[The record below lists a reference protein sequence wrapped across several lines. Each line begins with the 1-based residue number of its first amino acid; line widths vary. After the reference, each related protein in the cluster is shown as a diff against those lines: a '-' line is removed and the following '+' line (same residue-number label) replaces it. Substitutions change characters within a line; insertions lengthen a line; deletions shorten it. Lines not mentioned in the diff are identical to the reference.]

1 MTHPRHRG
9 FSLLEVLVTVVVLS
23 LGMLGVAAVLITVH
37 KANASSYLRQQ
48 AVQETY
54 DILDRMRANRST
66 ALQGGY
72 DVALGTAAGTAA
84 VNCTSGSC
92 NPAQLAGYDQ
102 WQWLTDLANT
112 LPSGTG
118 SVGLGTVAG
127 GTCGSLTYSNS
138 LSTPPAAPVC
148 VVVTVQW
155 SDTPTQQTLKQ
166 TVAPATYTLQTV
178 L

>member
-1 MTHPRHRG
+1 MTCRRDRG
-9 FSLLEVLVTVVVLS
+9 FSLLEVLVTVVILS

-37 KANASSYLRQQ
+37 KSNASSYLRQQ

-54 DILDRMRANRST
+54 DILDRMRANRSA
-66 ALQGGY
+66 ALQGSY
-72 DVALGTAAGTAA
+72 DVALGTAPGTSS

-92 NPAQLAGYDQ
+92 NPTQMAAYDQ
-102 WQWLTDLANT
+102 WQWLTDLADT

-118 SVGLGTVAG
+118 SVGLGTVAS

-138 LSTPPAAPVC
+138 PKTPPPSPVC
-148 VVVTVQW
+148 AVVTVQW
-155 SDTPTQQTLKQ
+155 SDSPTQQTLKQ
-166 TVAPATYTLQTV
+166 TVAPVTYTLQTV

>member
-54 DILDRMRANRST
+54 DILDRMRANRSA
-66 ALQGGY
+66 ALQGNY
-72 DVALGTAAGTAA
+72 DTSLGTAAGTAA

-92 NPAQLAGYDQ
+92 NPSQLASYDR
-102 WQWLTDLANT
+102 WQWLTDLATT

-127 GTCGSLTYSNS
+127 GTCGSLSYSS
-138 LSTPPAAPVC
+138 PLTTPAAPVC
-148 VVVTVQW
+148 AVVTVQW
-155 SDTPTQQTLKQ
+155 SDTPAQQTLKQ
-166 TVAPATYTLQTV
+166 AAAPVTYSLQTV

>member
-23 LGMLGVAAVLITVH
+23 LGMLGVAVVLITVH

-54 DILDRMRANRST
+54 DILDRMRANRSA
-66 ALQGGY
+66 ALQGSY
-72 DVALGTAAGTAA
+72 DTSLGTAAGTAA

-92 NPAQLAGYDQ
+92 NPSQLASYDR
-102 WQWLTDLANT
+102 WQWLTDLATT

-127 GTCGSLTYSNS
+127 GTCGSLSYSNP
-138 LSTPPAAPVC
+138 LKPPPLAPVC
-148 VVVTVQW
+148 AVVTVQW
-155 SDTPTQQTLKQ
+155 SDTPAQQTLKQ
-166 TVAPATYTLQTV
+166 AVAPVTYTLQTV

>member
-1 MTHPRHRG
+1 MKRHRQRG
-9 FSLLEVLVTVVVLS
+9 FSLLEVLVTVVILS
-23 LGMLGVAAVLITVH
+23 IGMLGVAAVLVTVH

-48 AVQETY
+48 AVQQAY
-54 DILDRMRANRST
+54 DILDRMRANRSV

-72 DVALGTAAGTAA
+72 DVALNTAPGTSS
-84 VNCTSGSC
+84 VNCTSGGC

-118 SVGLGTVAG
+118 SVGLGTVTG
-127 GTCGSLTYSNS
+127 GTCGSPTYSNS
-138 LSTPPAAPVC
+138 PATPPAAPVC

-166 TVAPATYTLQTV
+166 TVTPATYTLQTV

>member
-1 MTHPRHRG
+1 MTCQRSRG
-9 FSLLEVLVTVVVLS
+9 FSLLEVMVAIVILS

-54 DILDRMRANRST
+54 DILDRMRANRSA

-72 DVALGTAAGTAA
+72 DVALNTAPGTAS

-92 NPAQLAGYDQ
+92 SPTQLAGYDQ
-102 WQWLTDLANT
+102 WQWLTELAST

-138 LSTPPAAPVC
+138 LSTPPTAPVC

-155 SDTPTQQTLKQ
+155 SDTPAQKMLKQ
-166 TVAPATYTLQTV
+166 AVAPATYTLQTV

>member
-1 MTHPRHRG
+1 MKRHRQCG
-9 FSLLEVLVTVVVLS
+9 FSLLEVLVTVVILS
-23 LGMLGVAAVLITVH
+23 IGMLGVAAVLVTVH

-54 DILDRMRANRST
+54 DILDRMRANRSA

-72 DVALGTAAGTAA
+72 DVALNTAPGTPST
-84 VNCTSGSC
+84 NCTSGSC
-92 NPAQLAGYDQ
+92 SPAQLASYDK
-102 WQWLTDLANT
+102 WQWRTDITNN

-118 SVGLGTVAG
+118 SVVTAPFGASPNVSTQVTV
-127 GTCGSLTYSNS
+127 
-138 LSTPPAAPVC
+138 V
-148 VVVTVQW
+148 VQW
-155 SDTPTQQTLKQ
+155 SDTPAQQTFKQ